1 VGKFIYE
8 EQARID
14 VDDRLLAH
22 LQIVIGNKLRRG
34 EPFYFSWKEDQSLGG
49 GRSAVWVH
57 PGATLV
63 FKFGGSKAPVI
74 NRTWLEELMYTA
86 SSPAGLR
93 IVPEPQEEAP
103 DSAGLTS

>member
-1 VGKFIYE
+1 MGKFIYE

-34 EPFYFSWKEDQSLGG
+34 EPFYFSWKEDQSFGG

-103 DSAGLTS
+103 DPAGQTS